1 MKTEMKSSLKL
12 FMRPFLVVLGFMLLY
27 ALVHA
32 VLGFY
37 GEKDSASISQN
48 LEKTEIE
55 RQNSA
60 LSPKQEEANT
70 TTTATE
76 ENPTKD
82 SPLPLE
88 TATQKQE
95 NKQEIKQETKQENKQ
110 ETKQENKQETKQE
123 NKQETK
129 QENKQETKQENK
141 QETKQEQEKEN
152 EPKQNSASSVQNN
165 QKTPTTPTIGKKPL
179 EYKVAVSG
187 VNVRAFPS
195 TKGKIL
201 GSLAKDKSVKVL
213 EIQNDWAKIEFSN
226 ETKGYVFLKLL
237 KKAE

>member
-27 ALVHA
+27 ALAHA
-32 VLGFY
+32 ALGFY
-37 GEKDSASISQN
+37 AKKDSAPISQN

-60 LSPKQEEANT
+60 LSPKHEETNT
-70 TTTATE
+70 ATTATE
-76 ENPTKD
+76 ENPAKD
-82 SPLPLE
+82 SPLPSE
-88 TATQKQE
+88 TPTQ
-95 NKQEIKQETKQENKQ
+95 
-110 ETKQENKQETKQE
+110 
-123 NKQETK
+123 
-129 QENKQETKQENK
+129 KQENK

-152 EPKQNSASSVQNN
+152 EPKQNSASPVQNN
-165 QKTPTTPTIGKKPL
+165 QKTPTTPTIGEKPL

-226 ETKGYVFLKLL
+226 KTKGYVFLKLL

>member
-12 FMRPFLVVLGFMLLY
+12 FVRPFLVVLAFMLLY
-27 ALVHA
+27 ALMHA
-32 VLGFY
+32 ALGFY
-37 GEKDSASISQN
+37 AKKDSAYQN

-60 LSPKQEEANT
+60 FSPKQANT
-70 TTTATE
+70 ATTATE

-88 TATQKQE
+88 TTTQEKE
-95 NKQEIKQETKQENKQ
+95 NKQEI
-110 ETKQENKQETKQE
+110 
-123 NKQETK
+123 
-129 QENKQETKQENK
+129 
-141 QETKQEQEKEN
+141 KQEQEKEN
-152 EPKQNSASSVQNN
+152 EPKQNSASPTQNH
-165 QKTPTTPTIGKKPL
+165 QKTLSTPAIGKKSL
-179 EYKVAVSG
+179 EYKVAVNS

>member
-1 MKTEMKSSLKL
+1 MKTEMKSFLKL
-12 FMRPFLVVLGFMLLY
+12 FAQPLLVVLAFMLLY
-27 ALVHA
+27 ALAHA

-37 GEKDSASISQN
+37 VKKDSAPISPN
-48 LEKTEIE
+48 LEKTETE

-76 ENPTKD
+76 ESPTKD
-82 SPLPLE
+82 TVPLLE
-88 TATQKQE
+88 TVVQE
-95 NKQEIKQETKQENKQ
+95 KETKQEN
-110 ETKQENKQETKQE
+110 
-123 NKQETK
+123 
-129 QENKQETKQENK
+129 
-141 QETKQEQEKEN
+141 KQEQEKEN
-152 EPKQNSASSVQNN
+152 EPKQNSVPPVQNN
-165 QKTPTTPTIGKKPL
+165 QKAPTTPLMGKKPL

-201 GSLAKDKSVKVL
+201 GLLLKNKSVKVL
-213 EIQNDWAKIEFSN
+213 EIQNDWAEIEFSH

>member
-27 ALVHA
+27 VLAHA
-32 VLGFY
+32 ALGFY
-37 GEKDSASISQN
+37 AKKDSASISQN

-55 RQNSA
+55 RQSSA

-70 TTTATE
+70 ATTATE

-82 SPLPLE
+82 PLLPLE
-88 TATQKQE
+88 TTTQKQE
-95 NKQEIKQETKQENKQ
+95 N
-110 ETKQENKQETKQE
+110 
-123 NKQETK
+123 
-129 QENKQETKQENK
+129 
-141 QETKQEQEKEN
+141 KQEQEKEN
-152 EPKQNSASSVQNN
+152 EPKQNSASPTQNH
-165 QKTPTTPTIGKKPL
+165 QKTLSTPTIGKKPL
-179 EYKVAVSG
+179 EYKVAVNS

-226 ETKGYVFLKLL
+226 KTKGYVFLKLL

>member
-1 MKTEMKSSLKL
+1 MKSSLKL
-12 FMRPFLVVLGFMLLY
+12 FMRPLLVVLAFMLLY

-32 VLGFY
+32 ALGFY
-37 GEKDSASISQN
+37 VKKDSAPIN
-48 LEKTEIE
+48 PNIEKTETE

-76 ENPTKD
+76 ESPTKD
-82 SPLPLE
+82 TAPPLD
-88 TATQKQE
+88 TAVQ
-95 NKQEIKQETKQENKQ
+95 KQETKQEI
-110 ETKQENKQETKQE
+110 
-123 NKQETK
+123 
-129 QENKQETKQENK
+129 
-141 QETKQEQEKEN
+141 KQEQEKEN
-152 EPKQNSASSVQNN
+152 ESKQNSASLIQNN
-165 QKTPTTPTIGKKPL
+165 QKTPATPTIGKKPL

-201 GSLAKDKSVKVL
+201 GLLLKNKSVKVL
-213 EIQNDWAKIEFSN
+213 EIQNDWAEIEFSN

>member
-1 MKTEMKSSLKL
+1 
-12 FMRPFLVVLGFMLLY
+12 MRPFLVVLGFMLLY
-27 ALVHA
+27 ALAHA
-32 VLGFY
+32 ALGFY

-48 LEKTEIE
+48 LEKSEME

-60 LSPKQEEANT
+60 LSPKQEETNM

-95 NKQEIKQETKQENKQ
+95 A
-110 ETKQENKQETKQE
+110 
-123 NKQETK
+123 
-129 QENKQETKQENK
+129 KQENK

-152 EPKQNSASSVQNN
+152 EPKQNSASPIQNH
-165 QKTPTTPTIGKKPL
+165 QKTLSTPTIGKKPL
-179 EYKVAVSG
+179 EYKAAVNS

-201 GSLAKDKSVKVL
+201 GSLAKNKSVKVL

>member
-1 MKTEMKSSLKL
+1 MKTEMKSFLKL
-12 FMRPFLVVLGFMLLY
+12 FAQPLLVVLAFMLLY
-27 ALVHA
+27 ALAHA
-32 VLGFY
+32 ALGFY
-37 GEKDSASISQN
+37 AKKDSAPISPN

-70 TTTATE
+70 TTTAAE

-82 SPLPLE
+82 TVPPLE
-88 TATQKQE
+88 TAAQE
-95 NKQEIKQETKQENKQ
+95 KETKQEI
-110 ETKQENKQETKQE
+110 
-123 NKQETK
+123 
-129 QENKQETKQENK
+129 
-141 QETKQEQEKEN
+141 KQEQEKEN
-152 EPKQNSASSVQNN
+152 EPKQDNVSPVQNN
-165 QKTPTTPTIGKKPL
+165 QKTPTTPLMGKKPL

-201 GSLAKDKSVKVL
+201 GLLLKNKSVKVL
-213 EIQNDWAKIEFSN
+213 EIQNDWAEIEFSN
-226 ETKGYVFLKLL
+226 KTKGYVFLKLL

>member
-12 FMRPFLVVLGFMLLY
+12 FVQPFLVVLAFMLLY
-27 ALVHA
+27 ALAHA
-32 VLGFY
+32 ALGFY
-37 GEKDSASISQN
+37 AKKDSASIGQN
-48 LEKTEIE
+48 VEKTETE

-60 LSPKQEEANT
+60 LSPRQEEANT

-82 SPLPLE
+82 PPLPLE
-88 TATQKQE
+88 TAVQE
-95 NKQEIKQETKQENKQ
+95 KEIKQEI
-110 ETKQENKQETKQE
+110 
-123 NKQETK
+123 
-129 QENKQETKQENK
+129 
-141 QETKQEQEKEN
+141 KQEQEKEN
-152 EPKQNSASSVQNN
+152 EPKQNSASPIQNN
-165 QKTPTTPTIGKKPL
+165 QKTPTTPLMGKKPL

-195 TKGKIL
+195 TKGKII

>member
-12 FMRPFLVVLGFMLLY
+12 FMRPFLVVLAFMLLY
-27 ALVHA
+27 ALAHA
-32 VLGFY
+32 MLGFY
-37 GEKDSASISQN
+37 VKKDSASINQN

-70 TTTATE
+70 ATTTTE

-82 SPLPLE
+82 PPLPLE
-88 TATQKQE
+88 TVTQEK
-95 NKQEIKQETKQENKQ
+95 ENKQ
-110 ETKQENKQETKQE
+110 ETKQENK
-123 NKQETK
+123 
-129 QENKQETKQENK
+129 
-141 QETKQEQEKEN
+141 KEN
-152 EPKQNSASSVQNN
+152 EPKQNSALSAQNN
-165 QKTPTTPTIGKKPL
+165 QKTPTTPLIGKKPL

-201 GSLAKDKSVKVL
+201 GLLLKNKSVKVL
-213 EIQNDWAKIEFSN
+213 EIQNDWAEIEFSN
-226 ETKGYVFLKLL
+226 KTKGYVFLKLL

>member
-1 MKTEMKSSLKL
+1 MKSSLKL

-32 VLGFY
+32 ALGFY

-60 LSPKQEEANT
+60 LSPKQEETNT
-70 TTTATE
+70 ATTATE

-88 TATQKQE
+88 TPTQEKE
-95 NKQEIKQETKQENKQ
+95 NKQEN
-110 ETKQENKQETKQE
+110 
-123 NKQETK
+123 
-129 QENKQETKQENK
+129 
-141 QETKQEQEKEN
+141 KQEQEKEN
-152 EPKQNSASSVQNN
+152 EPKQNSASPAQNN
-165 QKTPTTPTIGKKPL
+165 QKTLSSPTIGKKPL
-179 EYKVAVSG
+179 EYKVAANS

>member
-1 MKTEMKSSLKL
+1 MKSSLKL
-12 FMRPFLVVLGFMLLY
+12 FMRPFLVVLAFMLLY

-37 GEKDSASISQN
+37 VKKDSAPISPN
-48 LEKTEIE
+48 AEKTETE

-76 ENPTKD
+76 ESPTKD
-82 SPLPLE
+82 TAPPLD
-88 TATQKQE
+88 TAAQ
-95 NKQEIKQETKQENKQ
+95 
-110 ETKQENKQETKQE
+110 
-123 NKQETK
+123 
-129 QENKQETKQENK
+129 K

-152 EPKQNSASSVQNN
+152 EPKQDSVSPVQNN
-165 QKTPTTPTIGKKPL
+165 QKTPTTPLMGKKPL

-195 TKGKIL
+195 TKGKII

-213 EIQNDWAKIEFSN
+213 EIQNDWAEIEFSN
-226 ETKGYVFLKLL
+226 KTKGYVFLKLL

>member
-1 MKTEMKSSLKL
+1 MKSSLKL
-12 FMRPFLVVLGFMLLY
+12 FMRPSLVVLAFMLLY
-27 ALVHA
+27 ALAHA
-32 VLGFY
+32 ALGFY
-37 GEKDSASISQN
+37 VKKDSAPISPN
-48 LEKTEIE
+48 VEKTETE

-60 LSPKQEEANT
+60 LSPKEEANA

-82 SPLPLE
+82 TAPPLE
-88 TATQKQE
+88 TAAQE
-95 NKQEIKQETKQENKQ
+95 KET
-110 ETKQENKQETKQE
+110 
-123 NKQETK
+123 
-129 QENKQETKQENK
+129 K

-152 EPKQNSASSVQNN
+152 DSKQDSVSPVQNN
-165 QKTPTTPTIGKKPL
+165 QKTPTTPTMGKKPL

-195 TKGKIL
+195 TKGKII
-201 GSLAKDKSVKVL
+201 GSLLKNKSVKVL
-213 EIQNDWAKIEFSN
+213 EIQNDWAEIEFSH

>member
-37 GEKDSASISQN
+37 GEKDSASINQN

-60 LSPKQEEANT
+60 LSPKQEETNT
-70 TTTATE
+70 ATTATE
-76 ENPTKD
+76 ESPTKD

-88 TATQKQE
+88 TPTQKQE
-95 NKQEIKQETKQENKQ
+95 NKQET
-110 ETKQENKQETKQE
+110 
-123 NKQETK
+123 
-129 QENKQETKQENK
+129 K

-152 EPKQNSASSVQNN
+152 EPKQNSASPIQNH
-165 QKTPTTPTIGKKPL
+165 QKTLSTPTIGKKPL
-179 EYKVAVSG
+179 EYKAAVNS

-201 GSLAKDKSVKVL
+201 GSLAKNKSVKVL

>member
-12 FMRPFLVVLGFMLLY
+12 FMQPSLVVLAFMLLY
-27 ALVHA
+27 ALAHA

-37 GEKDSASISQN
+37 MKKDSALISPN
-48 LEKTEIE
+48 VEKTEME

-60 LSPKQEEANT
+60 LSPKQEEANA

-76 ENPTKD
+76 ESPTKD
-82 SPLPLE
+82 TAPPLD
-88 TATQKQE
+88 TAAQKQE
-95 NKQEIKQETKQENKQ
+95 I
-110 ETKQENKQETKQE
+110 
-123 NKQETK
+123 
-129 QENKQETKQENK
+129 
-141 QETKQEQEKEN
+141 KQEQEKEN
-152 EPKQNSASSVQNN
+152 EPKQDSVSPVQNN
-165 QKTPTTPTIGKKPL
+165 QKTPTTSTMGKKPL

-201 GSLAKDKSVKVL
+201 GLLLKNKSVKVL
-213 EIQNDWAKIEFSN
+213 EIQNDWAEIEFSN
-226 ETKGYVFLKLL
+226 KTKGYVFLKLL

>member
-27 ALVHA
+27 ALAHA
-32 VLGFY
+32 ALGFY
-37 GEKDSASISQN
+37 AKKDSACQN
-48 LEKTEIE
+48 LEKTETE
-55 RQNSA
+55 SQNSA
-60 LSPKQEEANT
+60 LSPKEESNA

-82 SPLPLE
+82 TAPPLE
-88 TATQKQE
+88 TVAQE
-95 NKQEIKQETKQENKQ
+95 KEAKQEI
-110 ETKQENKQETKQE
+110 
-123 NKQETK
+123 
-129 QENKQETKQENK
+129 
-141 QETKQEQEKEN
+141 KQEQEKEN
-152 EPKQNSASSVQNN
+152 KPKQNSVLPTQNH
-165 QKTPTTPTIGKKPL
+165 QKTLSTPTIEKKPL
-179 EYKVAVSG
+179 EYKAAVNS

-201 GSLAKDKSVKVL
+201 GSLAKDESVKVL

>member
-27 ALVHA
+27 ALAHA
-32 VLGFY
+32 ALGFY
-37 GEKDSASISQN
+37 GEKDSASINQN
-48 LEKTEIE
+48 LEKSEIE

-60 LSPKQEEANT
+60 LSPKQEESNT

-82 SPLPLE
+82 PPLPLE

-95 NKQEIKQETKQENKQ
+95 TKQEIKQEI
-110 ETKQENKQETKQE
+110 
-123 NKQETK
+123 
-129 QENKQETKQENK
+129 K

-152 EPKQNSASSVQNN
+152 EPKQNSTSPVQNN
-165 QKTPTTPTIGKKPL
+165 QKTPTTLTIGKKPL
-179 EYKVAVSG
+179 EYKTAVSG

-201 GSLAKDKSVKVL
+201 GSLAKNKSVKVL

>member
-1 MKTEMKSSLKL
+1 MKSSLKL

-27 ALVHA
+27 ALTHA
-32 VLGFY
+32 ALGFY
-37 GEKDSASISQN
+37 AKKDSASISQN

-55 RQNSA
+55 RSSA
-60 LSPKQEEANT
+60 LSPKQEETNT

-95 NKQEIKQETKQENKQ
+95 I
-110 ETKQENKQETKQE
+110 
-123 NKQETK
+123 
-129 QENKQETKQENK
+129 KQENK

-152 EPKQNSASSVQNN
+152 KPKQNSAPPIQNN
-165 QKTPTTPTIGKKPL
+165 QKAPTTPTIGKKPL
-179 EYKVAVSG
+179 EYKAAVSG

>member
-12 FMRPFLVVLGFMLLY
+12 FMRPFLVVLAFMLLY
-27 ALVHA
+27 ALAHA
-32 VLGFY
+32 ALGFY
-37 GEKDSASISQN
+37 VKKDSTPISPN
-48 LEKTEIE
+48 VEKTEIE

-60 LSPKQEEANT
+60 LSPKQEQANT

-82 SPLPLE
+82 SPLPSE
-88 TATQKQE
+88 TAAQEQE
-95 NKQEIKQETKQENKQ
+95 NKQEV
-110 ETKQENKQETKQE
+110 
-123 NKQETK
+123 
-129 QENKQETKQENK
+129 
-141 QETKQEQEKEN
+141 KQEQEKETK
-152 EPKQNSASSVQNN
+152 PKQNSASPTQNH
-165 QKTPTTPTIGKKPL
+165 QKTLTTPTIGKKPL

-195 TKGKIL
+195 TKGKII

-213 EIQNDWAKIEFSN
+213 EIQNDWAEIEFSN
-226 ETKGYVFLKLL
+226 KTKGYVFLKLL

>member
-12 FMRPFLVVLGFMLLY
+12 FMRPLLVVLAFMLLY

-32 VLGFY
+32 ALGFY
-37 GEKDSASISQN
+37 VKKDSAPISPN
-48 LEKTEIE
+48 VEKTETE
-55 RQNSA
+55 RQNGA
-60 LSPKQEEANT
+60 LSPKQEEANA

-76 ENPTKD
+76 ESPTKD
-82 SPLPLE
+82 TAPPLD
-88 TATQKQE
+88 TAAQKQE
-95 NKQEIKQETKQENKQ
+95 I
-110 ETKQENKQETKQE
+110 
-123 NKQETK
+123 
-129 QENKQETKQENK
+129 K

-152 EPKQNSASSVQNN
+152 EPKQNNASPVQNN
-165 QKTPTTPTIGKKPL
+165 QKTPTTPLMGKKPL

-201 GSLAKDKSVKVL
+201 GLLLKNKSVKVL
-213 EIQNDWAKIEFSN
+213 EIQNDWAEIEFSN
-226 ETKGYVFLKLL
+226 KTKGYVFLKLL

>member
-12 FMRPFLVVLGFMLLY
+12 FMRPLLVVLAFMLLY

-37 GEKDSASISQN
+37 VKKDSAPISPN
-48 LEKTEIE
+48 AEKSETE
-55 RQNSA
+55 RQNRT

-70 TTTATE
+70 ATTATE
-76 ENPTKD
+76 ESLTKD
-82 SPLPLE
+82 TVPPLD
-88 TATQKQE
+88 TAAQ
-95 NKQEIKQETKQENKQ
+95 KQETKQE
-110 ETKQENKQETKQE
+110 TKQER
-123 NKQETK
+123 
-129 QENKQETKQENK
+129 
-141 QETKQEQEKEN
+141 EKEN
-152 EPKQNSASSVQNN
+152 ESKQNSVPPVQNN
-165 QKTPTTPTIGKKPL
+165 QKAPTISTMGKKPL

-201 GSLAKDKSVKVL
+201 GLLLKNKSVKVL
-213 EIQNDWAKIEFSN
+213 EIQNDWAEIEFSN
-226 ETKGYVFLKLL
+226 KTKGYVFLKLL

>member
-1 MKTEMKSSLKL
+1 MKTEMKSSLRL
-12 FMRPFLVVLGFMLLY
+12 FAQPLLVVLAFMLLY

-37 GEKDSASISQN
+37 VKKDSAPISQN
-48 LEKTEIE
+48 LEKSETE

-60 LSPKQEEANT
+60 LSPKEEANA

-76 ENPTKD
+76 ESPTKD
-82 SPLPLE
+82 TAPPLE
-88 TATQKQE
+88 MTAQ
-95 NKQEIKQETKQENKQ
+95 KQETKQEV
-110 ETKQENKQETKQE
+110 
-123 NKQETK
+123 
-129 QENKQETKQENK
+129 
-141 QETKQEQEKEN
+141 KQEQEKEN
-152 EPKQNSASSVQNN
+152 ELKQNSTPSVQNN
-165 QKTPTTPTIGKKPL
+165 QKTPTTPLMGKKPL

-201 GSLAKDKSVKVL
+201 GLLLKNKSVKVL
-213 EIQNDWAKIEFSN
+213 EIQNDWAEIEFSN
-226 ETKGYVFLKLL
+226 KTKGYVFLKLL

>member
-12 FMRPFLVVLGFMLLY
+12 FMRPLLVVLAFMLLY
-27 ALVHA
+27 ALAHA

-37 GEKDSASISQN
+37 VKKDSTPISPN
-48 LEKTEIE
+48 AEKSETE

-60 LSPKQEEANT
+60 LSPKETPKEM

-76 ENPTKD
+76 ESPTKD
-82 SPLPLE
+82 TAPPLD
-88 TATQKQE
+88 TAAQ
-95 NKQEIKQETKQENKQ
+95 KQEIKQEI
-110 ETKQENKQETKQE
+110 
-123 NKQETK
+123 
-129 QENKQETKQENK
+129 
-141 QETKQEQEKEN
+141 KQEQEKEN
-152 EPKQNSASSVQNN
+152 EPKQNSASPVQNN
-165 QKTPTTPTIGKKPL
+165 QKAPTTSTMGKKPL

-201 GSLAKDKSVKVL
+201 GLLLKNKSVKVL
-213 EIQNDWAKIEFSN
+213 EIQNDWAEIEFSN
-226 ETKGYVFLKLL
+226 KTKGYVFLKLL

>member
-1 MKTEMKSSLKL
+1 MKSSLKL
-12 FMRPFLVVLGFMLLY
+12 FMRPFLVVLAFMLLY

-32 VLGFY
+32 ALGFY
-37 GEKDSASISQN
+37 VKKDSASINQN
-48 LEKTEIE
+48 LEKTETE
-55 RQNSA
+55 RQNST
-60 LSPKQEEANT
+60 LPPKQEESNA

-82 SPLPLE
+82 SPLPSE
-88 TATQKQE
+88 TAVQE
-95 NKQEIKQETKQENKQ
+95 KEN
-110 ETKQENKQETKQE
+110 
-123 NKQETK
+123 
-129 QENKQETKQENK
+129 KQENK

-152 EPKQNSASSVQNN
+152 EPKQNSVSPTQNH
-165 QKTPTTPTIGKKPL
+165 QKALSTPTMGQKPL

-195 TKGKIL
+195 TKGKII

-213 EIQNDWAKIEFSN
+213 EIQNDWAEIEFSN
-226 ETKGYVFLKLL
+226 KTKGYVFLKLL

>member
-1 MKTEMKSSLKL
+1 MKSSLKL

-27 ALVHA
+27 ALAHA
-32 VLGFY
+32 ALGFY
-37 GEKDSASISQN
+37 AKKDSASISQN

-60 LSPKQEEANT
+60 LSPKQEETNM

-95 NKQEIKQETKQENKQ
+95 AKQETKQENKQ
-110 ETKQENKQETKQE
+110 E
-123 NKQETK
+123 
-129 QENKQETKQENK
+129 
-141 QETKQEQEKEN
+141 QEQEN
-152 EPKQNSASSVQNN
+152 EPKQNSVSPIQNN
-165 QKTPTTPTIGKKPL
+165 QKTLSTPTIGKKPL
-179 EYKVAVSG
+179 EYKTAVNS

-201 GSLAKDKSVKVL
+201 GSLAKNKSVKVL

>member
-1 MKTEMKSSLKL
+1 MKTEMKSFLKL
-12 FMRPFLVVLGFMLLY
+12 FMRPSLVVLAFMLLY

-32 VLGFY
+32 ALGFY
-37 GEKDSASISQN
+37 VKKDSAPISPN
-48 LEKTEIE
+48 VEKTETE
-55 RQNSA
+55 RQNST
-60 LSPKQEEANT
+60 LLPKQEEANT
-70 TTTATE
+70 ATTATE

-82 SPLPLE
+82 TVPPLDTAAQEKE
-88 TATQKQE
+88 T
-95 NKQEIKQETKQENKQ
+95 
-110 ETKQENKQETKQE
+110 
-123 NKQETK
+123 
-129 QENKQETKQENK
+129 K

-152 EPKQNSASSVQNN
+152 EPKQDSVSPVQNN
-165 QKTPTTPTIGKKPL
+165 QKTPTTSTMGKKPL

-201 GSLAKDKSVKVL
+201 GLLLKNKSVKVL
-213 EIQNDWAKIEFSN
+213 EIQNDWAEIEFSN

>member
-12 FMRPFLVVLGFMLLY
+12 FAQPLLVVLAFMLLY

-32 VLGFY
+32 MLGFY
-37 GEKDSASISQN
+37 VKKDSAPISPN
-48 LEKTEIE
+48 VEKTEIE
-55 RQNSA
+55 RQNSV

-76 ENPTKD
+76 ESPTKD
-82 SPLPLE
+82 TAPPLE
-88 TATQKQE
+88 TAAQEKE
-95 NKQEIKQETKQENKQ
+95 NKQEN
-110 ETKQENKQETKQE
+110 
-123 NKQETK
+123 
-129 QENKQETKQENK
+129 
-141 QETKQEQEKEN
+141 KQEQEKEN
-152 EPKQNSASSVQNN
+152 EPKQNSVSPTQNH
-165 QKTPTTPTIGKKPL
+165 QKTLSTSTMGKKPL

-201 GSLAKDKSVKVL
+201 GLLLKNKSVKVL
-213 EIQNDWAKIEFSN
+213 EIQNDWAEIEFSN
-226 ETKGYVFLKLL
+226 RTKGYVFLKLL

>member
-12 FMRPFLVVLGFMLLY
+12 FMRPLLVVLAFMLLY

-32 VLGFY
+32 ALGFY
-37 GEKDSASISQN
+37 VKKDSDPISPN
-48 LEKTEIE
+48 VEKTETE

-60 LSPKQEEANT
+60 LSPKEEEANT

-76 ENPTKD
+76 ESPTKD
-82 SPLPLE
+82 TAPPLE
-88 TATQKQE
+88 TTAQE
-95 NKQEIKQETKQENKQ
+95 K
-110 ETKQENKQETKQE
+110 
-123 NKQETK
+123 
-129 QENKQETKQENK
+129 
-141 QETKQEQEKEN
+141 ETKQEQEKEN
-152 EPKQNSASSVQNN
+152 EPKQNSVSPVQKN
-165 QKTPTTPTIGKKPL
+165 QKTPTTPLMGKKPL

-201 GSLAKDKSVKVL
+201 GLLLKNKSVKVL
-213 EIQNDWAKIEFSN
+213 EIQNDWAEIEFSN
-226 ETKGYVFLKLL
+226 KTKGYVFLKLL

>member
-12 FMRPFLVVLGFMLLY
+12 FMQPLLVVLAFMLLY

-32 VLGFY
+32 ALGFY
-37 GEKDSASISQN
+37 VKKDSAPISLN
-48 LEKTEIE
+48 VEKTETE

-76 ENPTKD
+76 ESPTKD
-82 SPLPLE
+82 TAPPLE
-88 TATQKQE
+88 TTAQE
-95 NKQEIKQETKQENKQ
+95 KET
-110 ETKQENKQETKQE
+110 
-123 NKQETK
+123 
-129 QENKQETKQENK
+129 K

-152 EPKQNSASSVQNN
+152 ESKQDSVSPVQNN
-165 QKTPTTPTIGKKPL
+165 QKTPTTPLMGKKPL

-187 VNVRAFPS
+187 VNVRAFPN

-201 GSLAKDKSVKVL
+201 GLLLKNKSVKVL
-213 EIQNDWAKIEFSN
+213 EIQNDWAEIEFSN
-226 ETKGYVFLKLL
+226 KTKGYVFLKLL